1 VKVLAQ
7 LTASGYAEYFLVP
20 PTEEDGAIRGV
31 VRMDRL
37 ADLIAHLHNDQ
48 HFACGIFHGLHEK
61 DVGHPRI
68 EFRSHTGTLG
78 KGSLQ
83 WVINRETGQCYC
95 DVDRFSPYS
104 DLVGIVGHLFGEVIF
119 GGFKRRWR
127 RNN

>member
-1 VKVLAQ
+1 MKVLAQ
-7 LTASGYAEYFLVP
+7 LTASGCAEYFLAP
-20 PTEEDGAIRGV
+20 PVEEAGAIRGV
-31 VRMDRL
+31 VRVDRL
-37 ADLIAHLHNDQ
+37 PDLLARLHADPR
-48 HFACGIFHGLHEK
+48 FACGEFHRLHAK

-104 DLVGIVGHLFGEVIF
+104 DVVGIVGHLFGEVIF